1 MKNLLNIIV
10 RHLTMRYLIYEYFF
24 FLFAIFL
31 ILFWSSS
38 NHSHYENENYSK
50 IFVTI
55 FLIIISFSVLWLY
68 FEAHTK
74 KYSIKKND
82 INMKKNNQND
92 TKKEERYKPK
102 YAHNFEI
109 LNDYGFENQKTQNNN
124 EIESLNIQIESE
136 LNKKKSE
143 IERLTRS
150 LELQKRTE
158 TEEIRV
164 QLEKNEKLEKE
175 LIEVKFEIE
184 RFTKLEENRKKIYD
198 HKQENF
204 ENQISQAR
212 TETKKLRTENE
223 IIKETVLN
231 LKSKL
236 NEINLKTNSQQEL
249 EAELERRDRS
259 ELERNKNEKEK
270 YSKLEK
276 ELYQARA
283 KEKQVSL
290 ELEKIKQN
298 IGKQSKSDKIYPE
311 KESLENEIKQLKL
324 EFDRRNRLET
334 ERIKVDNEKYAK
346 LENELNEARAKE
358 KQNILEIERIK
369 AENKE
374 SAMKENKTDNNITEN
389 LNSTVNVLKDDDTK
403 RFEDMF

>member
-1 MKNLLNIIV
+1 M
-10 RHLTMRYLIYEYFF
+10 
-24 FLFAIFL
+24 
-31 ILFWSSS
+31 
-38 NHSHYENENYSK
+38 
-50 IFVTI
+50 
-55 FLIIISFSVLWLY
+55 SFTLLWLY

-74 KYSIKKND
+74 KNSIKKYDN
-82 INMKKNNQND
+82 NMNKNNQND

-102 YAHNFEI
+102 YAHYFEI
-109 LNDYGFENQKTQNNN
+109 LNDYGFGSQKTKNRN

-136 LNKKKSE
+136 LNKSKSE

-150 LELQKRTE
+150 LESQKRTE
-158 TEEIRV
+158 TEKIRV
-164 QLEKNEKLEKE
+164 HLEKNEKLEKE
-175 LIEVKFEIE
+175 LIEVKFEFE
-184 RFTKLEENRKKIYD
+184 RFTKLEKDRNKFYN
-198 HKQENF
+198 HKQENL
-204 ENQISQAR
+204 EHQINHAR

-236 NEINLKTNSQQEL
+236 NEIKVKTTSQQEL
-249 EAELERRDRS
+249 EAELERRDKS
-259 ELERNKNEKEK
+259 EHERNKNEKEK
-270 YSKLEK
+270 YSKLEE

-298 IGKQSKSDKIYPE
+298 IGKQSNSDKIYPE

-324 EFDRRNRLET
+324 EFDRRNRLEN
-334 ERIKVDNEKYAK
+334 ERLKVDNEKYAK
-346 LENELNEARAKE
+346 LETELNEARAKE

-374 SAMKENKTDNNITEN
+374 SATKQNKTDNNITEN
-389 LNSTVNVLKDDDTK
+389 INSTVNILKDDDTK